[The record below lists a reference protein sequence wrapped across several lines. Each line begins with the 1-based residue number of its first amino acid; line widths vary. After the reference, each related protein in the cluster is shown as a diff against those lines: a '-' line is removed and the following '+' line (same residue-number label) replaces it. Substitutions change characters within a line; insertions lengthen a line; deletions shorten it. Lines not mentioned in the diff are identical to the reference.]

1 MKFKI
6 RHSIFAAAL
15 VALAMTS
22 VDCGSDSEPTADPT
36 PATTTTPATSVPD
49 TPPPSTSTA
58 DVSDTPDPTVAP
70 TQETVSTPE
79 SSTITTTDTPVLGS
93 TDGTFVVGEGSEAT
107 FTVNEKL
114 SSLPLP
120 NDAVMRTG
128 GITGEIDLSAATAS
142 LVIDLHTL
150 VSDNTRR
157 DGYIKNRLFPSQ
169 PKATITVDKFPDI
182 PEEFAEGK
190 SFSST
195 VIATVNVNGADA
207 DIEFQI
213 KSRLDPDRLLVLVKG
228 DFTWADFGMSAPTS
242 RNFVVKDD
250 VHVEVLVLAAPK

>member
-1 MKFKI
+1 M
-6 RHSIFAAAL
+6 L
-15 VALAMTS
+15 ALALTS
-22 VDCGSDSEPTADPT
+22 VDCGSGSEPTADPT
-36 PATTTTPATSVPD
+36 PLPATATTPATPVPATSLPD
-49 TPPPSTSTA
+49 TPAPPTSTA
-58 DVSDTPDPTVAP
+58 DVPDTPDPTATP
-70 TQETVSTPE
+70 TQETASTPE
-79 SSTITTTDTPVLGS
+79 SSTIITTDTPVPGS

-150 VSDNTRR
+150 ISDNTRR

-182 PEEFAEGK
+182 PEQFAEGE

-195 VIATVNVNGADA
+195 VMATVNVNGADA

-213 KSRLDPDRLLVLVKG
+213 ESRLDPDRLLVLVKG

-242 RNFVVKDD
+242 RSFVVKDD
-250 VHVEVLVLAAPK
+250 VHVEVLVSAVPK